1 MHFMDSTQPQSPS
14 SDQLL
19 RIHDVVALTTLSKSC
34 INLWVAQERFPK
46 PIALSSTVK
55 VWRATDISFWIEMQ
69 FDSMRGDQSTPALVK
84 QRVAKKKPLMPVR
97 SRPYERSTDPVG
109 YRSNRNVGAGPTSLD
124 ASGTSVTKP
133 PPIGP
138 PPIP

>member
-1 MHFMDSTQPQSPS
+1 MDSTQPQSPS

-55 VWRATDISFWIEMQ
+55 VWRATDISVWIEMQ
-69 FDSMRGDQSTPALVK
+69 FDSMGGDQSTPALVK
-84 QRVAKKKPLMPVR
+84 QRVAKKKTLMPVR
-97 SRPYERSTDPVG
+97 SRPYERSTGPVG
-109 YRSNRNVGAGPTSLD
+109 YQSNRNVGAGPTSLD
-124 ASGTSVTKP
+124 ASSTRVTKP